1 MANQSIA
8 ALDAALKDLYIG
20 QKLIDL
26 CYAKHPFLALIP
38 KFTKFAGRKLPLP
51 IKYGRPQGRSATF
64 ASALANSSASKF
76 ESFDLTRKSDYGV
89 TGIDGEAL
97 EAASNDPGSFI
108 NSLQNEI
115 DGIME
120 SLSESCSRA
129 LFGNGSGAI
138 GQVLAEPAEAAL
150 VITLKQIKDIVHFE
164 VGQTINIWSAESG
177 GTQRNSD
184 GSDVSWPVIA
194 VDRSAGTVTLDET
207 YTSSGTI
214 AANDYI
220 FIEGDRGNMLSGLG
234 AWFPWTAPGATPFF
248 GVDRSVDVVRLSGVR
263 VDGSAKNVREAIFQ
277 AFADMQIQSGGTFDV
292 VVMNPEQWRRLA
304 EILQSSVVYGSSEV
318 SISGVKV
325 GFRTIL
331 LMAPWGEVKVV
342 SDGDCPLEY
351 AYGLNMSTIK
361 LYSLGDVPKFLNGD
375 GLRMLRQASGDGYEI
390 RVGYRGNVGCSN
402 PGSNC
407 VIKLQA

>member
-1 MANQSIA
+1 MANQTIN

-26 CYAKHPFLALIP
+26 CYAKHPLLALLP
-38 KFTKFAGRKLPLP
+38 KFTKFVGRKLPLP
-51 IKYGRPQGRSATF
+51 IKFGRPQGRSATF

-76 ESFDLTRKSDYGV
+76 EAFDLTRKNDYGI
-89 TGIDGEAL
+89 TALDGEAL
-97 EAASNDPGSFI
+97 EAAAGDPGSFI
-108 NSLQNEI
+108 NSLQTEI
-115 DGIME
+115 DGIMA
-120 SLSESCSRA
+120 SVSESCSRA
-129 LFGNGSGAI
+129 IFGNGSGSI

-184 GSDVSWPVIA
+184 GSDVSWAVTA

-220 FIEGDRGNMLSGLG
+220 FIEGDRGNMISGLD
-234 AWFPWTAPGATPFF
+234 AWFPWSAPGATAFF
-248 GVDRSVDVVRLSGVR
+248 GVDRSVDTVRLSGVR
-263 VDGSAKNVREAIFQ
+263 VDGSAKNVRESIFQ
-277 AFADMQIQSGGTFDV
+277 AFADMQIQSGGSFDV
-292 VVMNPEQWRRLA
+292 VVMNPEQWRRLG
-304 EILQSSVVYGSSEV
+304 EILQSSVVYGSSDV
-318 SISGVKV
+318 SISGIKV
-325 GFRTIL
+325 GFRVIE
-331 LMAPWGEVKVV
+331 LMSPWGVVKVV
-342 SDGDCPLEY
+342 SDGNCPLQY
-351 AYGLNMSTIK
+351 AYGLNLSTVK
-361 LYSLGDVPKFLNGD
+361 LYSLGEVPKFLNSD
-375 GLRMLRQASGDGYEI
+375 GLKMLRQASGDGYEV
-390 RVGYRGNVGCSN
+390 RVGYRAQLGCNN